1 MSWIPRDIPH
11 GAQMRTS
18 WRFSSFCVVSLA
30 LLGAGCEPAPSSAPT
45 GSEAALAQRTDRA
58 VGDVKLLCE
67 IPQDGSYFEL
77 KQTATGYEGVVATQ
91 VYDPWDC
98 RCIYLKREVVG
109 QYSFCH
115 FAASDPRIVSCWRR
129 EPNGTAGKMGM
140 FSTKVTRQSLV
151 IGGTGQEEATH
162 QLMDIGV
169 VNQDPGQTPRRD
181 FSYELSDCTAG

>member
-1 MSWIPRDIPH
+1 
-11 GAQMRTS
+11 MRTP
-18 WRFSSFCVVSLA
+18 WRISSFCFVSLA
-30 LLGAGCEPAPSSAPT
+30 LLGAGCEPAPSPVS
-45 GSEAALAQRTDRA
+45 SESGAVLEQKKDRA
-58 VGDVKLLCE
+58 VGDVKLFCE

-109 QYSFCH
+109 QYTSCQ
-115 FAASDPRIVSCWRR
+115 FAPSDPRIVSCWRR
-129 EPNGTAGKMGM
+129 EPNGTIGKMGM

-151 IGGTGQEEATH
+151 IGGPTQEVSD
-162 QLMDIGV
+162 QLLDIGV

-181 FSYELSDCTAG
+181 FSYALNDCTAG

>member
-1 MSWIPRDIPH
+1 
-11 GAQMRTS
+11 MRTS
-18 WRFSSFCVVSLA
+18 WRISSFCVVSLA
-30 LLGAGCEPAPSSAPT
+30 LLGAGCEQAPSSPT
-45 GSEAALAQRTDRA
+45 GVGAELEQRTDRA
-58 VGDVKLLCE
+58 VGDVKLFCE

-109 QYSFCH
+109 QYSFCQ

-129 EPNGTAGKMGM
+129 EPNGTAGKVGM
-140 FSTKVTRQSLV
+140 FSTKVLRQSLI
-151 IGGTGQEEATH
+151 IGGSGQETTH
-162 QLMDIGV
+162 EIMDIGV

-181 FSYELSDCTAG
+181 FTYELGDCTAG